1 MGIKTDEKIVNYIR
15 KKMKRSHCVVVVLG
29 IEMLVEGGGSDL
41 DSSIHTL
48 TNQTYSGSY
57 SYLTVIALRDPLRIH
72 NVLDIK
78 TLITVRTLI
87 YIDISIQIYDIFQRY
102 IFL

>member
-41 DSSIHTL
+41 DS
-48 TNQTYSGSY
+48 NDENY
-57 SYLTVIALRDPLRIH
+57 RIEAE
-72 NVLDIK
+72 
-78 TLITVRTLI
+78 
-87 YIDISIQIYDIFQRY
+87 YG
-102 IFL
+102 